1 LIKHPALALPGQGL
15 KNHQVGKN
23 WILLIIP
30 IYAKEIILGLFL
42 VACFAL
48 KVHNV
53 LLCDAMYQHSQQF
66 SSRLYLV
73 FIQLISPF
81 INHIATNTK
90 IASKACDT
98 NIRLIC

>member
-1 LIKHPALALPGQGL
+1 VISLNLVLAGLRLGL

-23 WILLIIP
+23 WILLI
-30 IYAKEIILGLFL
+30 
-42 VACFAL
+42 CFAL

-73 FIQLISPF
+73 FIYILF
-81 INHIATNTK
+81 
-90 IASKACDT
+90 ACH
-98 NIRLIC
+98 RAKS

>member
-1 LIKHPALALPGQGL
+1 MNTLSYL
-15 KNHQVGKN
+15 KRPLHK
-23 WILLIIP
+23 
-30 IYAKEIILGLFL
+30 ILGLFL

-98 NIRLIC
+98 NIRKDLKLSQMEVEILKKVW